1 MNAQQTL
8 TEHLYVHLVVIRPIS
23 WQSGQPGGG
32 LPAPAVEHDR
42 YVSPGGCGRPAAI
55 PVRLLAFLA
64 AAALAG
70 LAACSAAGPAGSG
83 RAARPARPARP
94 GHAGHDRPRLAA
106 RHTAGVPVDP
116 AYFSREACE
125 LFPPLRGNRDLTVFL
140 DAGHGG
146 PDPGAVVVTS
156 SGRVIV
162 EARQTL
168 AVVLD
173 AMALLRDGGFT
184 VVVSRT
190 GAGPVARLGPGDMS
204 GHLLTA
210 DGVRDDVAARDV
222 CANRARASVLIG
234 VYFNSGAPGPAVRRG
249 QPAPGWLGAVGRAR
263 RDEPAG
269 LADPG
274 RRGSLRHH
282 TGLRGDRGRRRL
294 RSPDTARP
302 GQARLL
308 HYPEPDAGDA
318 HRAAVHHRPVRGLDR
333 RQRARAAGDRDRA
346 GPRRWAILRHC
357 RSCMIVAGWDG
368 GRRGAGRDANT
379 ARCPRASGLAG

>member
-146 PDPGAVVVTS
+146 PDPGAVGVTS

-234 VYFNSGAPGPAVRRG
+234 VYFNSGAAGAAGCITAYDPARPFAAASLR
-249 QPAPGWLGAVGRAR
+249 L
-263 RDEPAG
+263 AG
-269 LADPG
+269 LVQSAVLAAMNRQG
-274 RRGSLRHH
+274 W
-282 TGLRGDRGRRRL
+282 
-294 RSPDTARP
+294 
-302 GQARLL
+302 QI
-308 HYPEPDAGDA
+308 PDAGVASDTTLGSAVTAADA
-318 HRAAVHHRPVRGLDR
+318 AYGHLILLGPAKRGYFTTPSLMPGTLIEPLFITDPFEASIAASARGQQVIATGL
-333 RQRARAAGDRDRA
+333 ARAVGQYFAIAGHA
-346 GPRRWAILRHC
+346 
-357 RSCMIVAGWDG
+357 
-368 GRRGAGRDANT
+368 
-379 ARCPRASGLAG
+379 